1 MERFN
6 EFLNEKTEEP
16 LKPSELEIVV
26 LGLSDEEGTF
36 ADLIQKV
43 AKKRGMKHTLVDITQ
58 AYITSSDIEIG
69 EVRLRNIDG
78 EDKDMTFNFD
88 IIYTPDTDLKKED
101 VDLQVFAGTMLHE
114 IMTRDLKE
122 NNAN

>member
-78 EDKDMTFNFD
+78 EK
-88 IIYTPDTDLKKED
+88 
-101 VDLQVFAGTMLHE
+101 
-114 IMTRDLKE
+114 
-122 NNAN
+122 